1 MMPRLLAPAL
11 ALGLTFTCGGC
22 LYTHIRTPLDTNLTE
37 TRLGDKVGEA
47 SARSILWLVA
57 WGDAGS
63 RAAAKNGDIT
73 VLRQMDVEWLVI
85 FFGVY
90 TQTTTIVYGD

>member
-1 MMPRLLAPAL
+1 MRRPRLLPLLAAL
-11 ALGLTFTCGGC
+11 PLFLGGC
-22 LYTHIRTPLDTNLTE
+22 LFTHIRTPLDTDLHE

-63 RAAAKNGDIT
+63 RAAAMNGGIT
-73 VLRQMDVEWLVI
+73 VLRQMDVEYLVVL
-85 FFGVY
+85 FGVY
-90 TQTTTIVYGD
+90 TQTTTIMYGD

>member
-1 MMPRLLAPAL
+1 MRRLLNACTAAAL
-11 ALGLTFTCGGC
+11 PLLTSGC
-22 LYTHIRTPLDTNLTE
+22 LYTHVRSPLDTNLNE

-63 RAAAKNGDIT
+63 RAAAVNGGIT
-73 VLRQMDVEWLVI
+73 VLRQMDVEVLIVL
-85 FFGVY
+85 FGVY
-90 TQTTTIVYGD
+90 AQTTTIVYGD